1 MVSLLSNSEEDIR
14 VLAAGVL
21 GVTLSFS
28 DDATFKSI
36 MENSILTTGQASP
49 EIAVRHGKCV
59 ALGQALKYN
68 GERCIPYHQQIVE
81 NDVAYIK
88 DDTILI
94 CMAGI
99 SVCKYVLNAYNT
111 MSESNK
117 VLLRELNSLIETGSK
132 GFNY

>member
-1 MVSLLSNSEEDIR
+1 M
-14 VLAAGVL
+14 LAAGVL
-21 GVTLSFS
+21 GVSLSYS

-36 MENSILTTGQASP
+36 MESSILSSDP
-49 EIAVRHGKCV
+49 SSLDVDNRHGRCV
-59 ALGQALKYN
+59 GLGQVLKYN

-88 DDTILI
+88 NDTLVV

-111 MSESNK
+111 MSDANK
-117 VLLRELNSLIETGSK
+117 VAIWI
-132 GFNY
+132 